1 MEFPISKAMLQEG
14 VELKKNSLRNKNM
27 ENSIRYARN
36 IVENICE
43 EILCSLPDFEGDK
56 KPPTKYVYKFDILE
70 NVYTLKVVRDALKS
84 KFPDCVFELDAEH
97 KFVSMDWS

>member
-14 VELKKNSLRNKNM
+14 VELKKNSIRNKHT
-27 ENSIRYARN
+27 ENSLRYARN
-36 IVENICE
+36 IVEKICD
-43 EILCSLPDFEGDK
+43 EILELLPNSENDI
-56 KPPTKYVYKFDILE
+56 KPNTKYVYKFDILE

>member
-1 MEFPISKAMLQEG
+1 MEFPISKALLQEG
-14 VELKKNSLRNKNM
+14 VELKKAIMRNKHT

-36 IVENICE
+36 IVEQICD
-43 EILCSLPDFEGDK
+43 EILCLLPNFEDDK

-97 KFVSMDWS
+97 KTVSMDWS